1 MKYRIK
7 HSIFTK
13 TLLVGVVLIAAFA
26 LWRCSSPYAATGTRW
41 NLSAI
46 YNPSSS
52 QLHPSFRVYHNSD
65 GRSLLLIKFFPNE
78 LLFNQANPT
87 GEFMSKVSVE
97 LQVYEIAEN
106 NPIMADSITY
116 WYDIKQENVG
126 RRYLAQIPFSA
137 ELGKRYQLRI
147 VTRDLLRH
155 DFNLRFIDV
164 DKTTE
169 YSQQSFLILNQRNI
183 PYFNNVLPPGTV
195 YKIQHSNT
203 SHKFLYV
210 DYFKNE
216 VPMPSP
222 TFATTNK
229 EYLYSVPDS
238 VYMIEYSPDM
248 LFSFSFEGLYHF
260 RFDTN
265 QSEGLTVVN
274 LGDNFPKVK
283 NPDEMIEPLAYITNT
298 ADYKKLIEAE
308 NKKLTI
314 DDFWLE
320 SSRSTGRAREMI
332 RIYYN
337 RVYFTNYYFTNTV
350 PGWKTDRGMVYIVY
364 GPPSNMEKTPNSETW
379 IYYMK
384 GASNSIEFNFKYKP
398 NAYSLDN
405 YVLIRSESH
414 DWHWR
419 EAVDS
424 WRGGEIFLS
433 D

>member
-1 MKYRIK
+1 MKDEITYKR
-7 HSIFTK
+7 
-13 TLLVGVVLIAAFA
+13 LLVVVSATILLVLA
-26 LWRCSSPYAATGTRW
+26 LFVWNCSSPYAATGTRW

-46 YNPSSS
+46 YNPASSKI
-52 QLHPSFRVYHNSD
+52 HPSYRVYHNSD
-65 GRSLLLIKFFPNE
+65 ERSLLLIKLFPNE

-87 GEFMSKVSVE
+87 GEFMSRISVQ
-97 LQVYEIAEN
+97 LQVYEIVDKR
-106 NPIMADSITY
+106 PIMSDSVTY

-126 RRYLAQIPFSA
+126 RRYLTQIPFKA

-164 DKTTE
+164 DKTSE
-169 YSQQSFLILNQRNI
+169 FSQQSFKISNQRNI
-183 PYFNNVLPPGTV
+183 PFFGNVLPQGTV
-195 YKIQHSNT
+195 YKIEHKNT
-203 SHKFLYV
+203 SYPYLYV
-210 DYFKNE
+210 DYYKNE

-238 VYMIEYSPDM
+238 VYTIEYTPDM
-248 LFSFSFEGLYHF
+248 LLSFSYVGLYHF

-265 QSEGLTVVN
+265 QQGGITVVN
-274 LGDNFPKVK
+274 FGKNFPKVI
-283 NPDEMIEPLAYITNT
+283 NPEEMIEPLAYITNS
-298 ADYKKLIEAE
+298 ADYKKLMSSEH
-308 NKKLTI
+308 KKLAV

-320 SSRSTGRAREMI
+320 TSGSTGRAREMI

-337 RVYFTNYYFTNTV
+337 RVYFSNYYFSNTV

-364 GPPSNMEKTPNSETW
+364 GPPKNMQKTPDSETW

-384 GASNSIEFNFKYKP
+384 GASNSIEFTFVYKP
-398 NAYSLDN
+398 NQYSIDN
-405 YVLIRSESH
+405 YVLNRSESH

-419 EAVDS
+419 EAVSS
-424 WRGGEIFLS
+424 WRSGEIFLS